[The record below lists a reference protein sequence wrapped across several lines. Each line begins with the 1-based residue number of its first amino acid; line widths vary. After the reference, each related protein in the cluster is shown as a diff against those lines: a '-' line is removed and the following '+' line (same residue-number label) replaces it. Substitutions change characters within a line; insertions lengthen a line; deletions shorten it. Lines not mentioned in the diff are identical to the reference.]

1 MEAIDVYSH
10 AIELLK
16 DIWRDHA
23 SAGEETRPSDDA
35 ARDGGYEG
43 LNRDLFVDYDSKSV
57 EGMLCAAYSNLG
69 KVYFMSNMFERAV
82 QSYEECLSYDG
93 DYLDALTYRAQANVI
108 LGKYGE
114 AGRDYKRVLEMDED
128 RIFPDSVTG
137 LSKVL
142 MAKEESAPEAGGW
155 DFLVQLIES
164 EVPRMQNTY
173 DQIKTSDNAGGIKHY
188 ADGLKRMHHAMFAY
202 HDVKTKNASEA

>member
-1 MEAIDVYSH
+1 MEAINVYSH
-10 AIELLK
+10 AIELLE

-57 EGMLCAAYSNLG
+57 EGMLCAAHSNLG

-114 AGRDYKRVLEMDED
+114 AGRDYTRVLEMDED

-164 EVPRMQNTY
+164 EVPRMQNT
-173 DQIKTSDNAGGIKHY
+173 
-188 ADGLKRMHHAMFAY
+188 
-202 HDVKTKNASEA
+202 